1 MSATPPE
8 SPYTSRD
15 PSPNRSRS
23 PSPSRSKRDM
33 SNRNKSSGILERIL
47 EVLYDIVQNDCRY
60 KVITPRPF
68 RPPNTLQSI
77 ILDVAHL
84 LVNQNP
90 YSPGWLYELG
100 MAMIPGFNFFNDF
113 LRTRLLIF
121 YTDFLIPQLMVCQGE
136 LIDDDSTIAPS
147 MYHRESNGKTTM
159 NGRFN
164 ELLTRKFILYLFS
177 ILLYLFIKFIFFC
190 RI

>member
-8 SPYTSRD
+8 SPYSSRD
-15 PSPNRSRS
+15 TSPNRSRS

-33 SNRNKSSGILERIL
+33 SNQNKSSGILERIL

-60 KVITPRPF
+60 KITTPRPS
-68 RPPNTLQSI
+68 RPPNALQSTV
-77 ILDVAHL
+77 LDVAHL

-100 MAMIPGFNFFNDF
+100 MAMIPGFNVFNDV
-113 LRTRLLIF
+113 LRAKLLIF
-121 YTDFLIPQLMVCQGE
+121 YADSFIPQLIACRSEMV
-136 LIDDDSTIAPS
+136 DDAPS
-147 MYHRESNGKTTM
+147 LHRGKSNGKINI

-164 ELLTRKFILYLFS
+164 EFITKFLYN
-177 ILLYLFIKFIFFC
+177 ILLIIYSFL
-190 RI
+190 